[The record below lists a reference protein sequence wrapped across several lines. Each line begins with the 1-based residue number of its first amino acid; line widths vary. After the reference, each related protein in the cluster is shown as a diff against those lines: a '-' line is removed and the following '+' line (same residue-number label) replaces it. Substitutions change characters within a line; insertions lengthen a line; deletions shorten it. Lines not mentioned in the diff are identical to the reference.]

1 MKNTYMNAEMEVVN
15 FDTEDVIC
23 TSTWYE
29 NPPKDDEDDSFGN
42 LM

>member
-1 MKNTYMNAEMEVVN
+1 MKYLNAEMEVVN
-15 FDTEDVIC
+15 FDIEDVIA

-29 NPPKDDEDDSFGN
+29 HPPKDDEDDSFGG